1 MTFVQIL
8 IIIIVHFYRKGYKS
22 AKMCIFFKE
31 KDNGVL
37 LNIKAVPNSSKN
49 EICGV
54 MENAL
59 KVKIKAPA
67 VENKAN
73 LELVKY
79 FSKLLKVPKS
89 SISLASGSTSK
100 IKSLYIDGCTIEQIK
115 SFCDSIGL
123 DYN

>member
-1 MTFVQIL
+1 
-8 IIIIVHFYRKGYKS
+8 
-22 AKMCIFFKE
+22 MCIFFKE

-79 FSKLLKVPKS
+79 FSKLLKVSKS
-89 SISLASGSTSK
+89 SISLVSGSTSK

-123 DYN
+123 D

>member
-1 MTFVQIL
+1 
-8 IIIIVHFYRKGYKS
+8 
-22 AKMCIFFKE
+22 MCIFFKE
-31 KDNGVL
+31 KGNGIL

-73 LELVKY
+73 VELVKY
-79 FSKLLKVPKS
+79 FSKLLKTPKT
-89 SISLASGSTSK
+89 SIELVSGGTSK
-100 IKSLYIDGCTIEQIK
+100 IKTLYIDGCTIEQFK
-115 SFCDSIGL
+115 NFCDTIGL
-123 DYN
+123 SY

>member
-1 MTFVQIL
+1 
-8 IIIIVHFYRKGYKS
+8 
-22 AKMCIFFKE
+22 MCIFFKE
-31 KDNGVL
+31 KGNGIL

-73 LELVKY
+73 VELVKY
-79 FSKLLKVPKS
+79 FSKLLKIPKT
-89 SISLASGSTSK
+89 SIELVSGGTSK
-100 IKSLYIDGCTIEQIK
+100 IKTLYIDGCTIEQFK
-115 SFCDSIGL
+115 NFCDTIGL
-123 DYN
+123 SY

>member
-1 MTFVQIL
+1 M
-8 IIIIVHFYRKGYKS
+8 
-22 AKMCIFFKE
+22 
-31 KDNGVL
+31 
-37 LNIKAVPNSSKN
+37 NIKAVPNSSKN

-54 MENAL
+54 MESAL

-89 SISLASGSTSK
+89 SISLVSGSTSK

>member
-1 MTFVQIL
+1 
-8 IIIIVHFYRKGYKS
+8 
-22 AKMCIFFKE
+22 MCIFLKE

-89 SISLASGSTSK
+89 SISLVSGSTSK

-123 DYN
+123 D